1 MLNRPASELELGGV
15 EVSDGRVVATVADPL
30 DLWEAEALALEEAAE
45 LMELEPVE
53 VVSLLEV
60 AEELETVV
68 LAADEV
74 ELTVEV
80 MVN

>member
-1 MLNRPASELELGGV
+1 
-15 EVSDGRVVATVADPL
+15 
-30 DLWEAEALALEEAAE
+30 
-45 LMELEPVE
+45 VE

-60 AEELETVV
+60 AEELEAVV